1 MRRMLTRGGFAFL
14 LLCSAAFTQPRSS
27 LRERAAAGDPE
38 AQFNLAK
45 NYETGRAGYKKDF
58 VEAEHWYR
66 QAAEQGD
73 PFAQA
78 SLGILYRF
86 GKGIPRDYV
95 EAFMW
100 FYLAANQTTGGDQQS
115 IAEMRDS
122 TRARMTGEQYAEA
135 MRRAR
140 GWKPKTARQPQ

>member
-1 MRRMLTRGGFAFL
+1 MVTMLARIGLVGL
-14 LLCSAAFTQPRSS
+14 LVFWCAYGQPRPS

-58 VEAEHWYR
+58 VEAERWYR
-66 QAAEQGD
+66 LAAEQGD

-115 IAEMRDS
+115 IAEMRDA
-122 TRARMTGEQYAEA
+122 TRARMTDEQYAEA
-135 MRRAR
+135 IRRAR
-140 GWKPKTARQPQ
+140 DWKPKPPPQR

>member
-1 MRRMLTRGGFAFL
+1 MWKRSGLALLVFLAFGY
-14 LLCSAAFTQPRSS
+14 AQPPRPG

-58 VEAEHWYR
+58 AEAERWYR
-66 QAAEQGD
+66 QAAVQGD

-86 GKGIPRDYV
+86 GKGVPRDYV
-95 EAFMW
+95 QAYMW
-100 FYLAANQTTGGDQQS
+100 FHLAANQTTGGDQES
-115 IAEMRDS
+115 IAELRDA
-122 TRARMTGEQYAEA
+122 TAARMTPDQVAEA
-135 MRRAR
+135 VRRV
-140 GWKPKTARQPQ
+140 

>member
-1 MRRMLTRGGFAFL
+1 MLTRVGLTCL
-14 LLCSAAFTQPRSS
+14 LLLGYASGQPRPN

-58 VEAEHWYR
+58 VEAERWYR
-66 QAAEQGD
+66 LSAEQGD

-86 GKGIPRDYV
+86 GKGIPQDYV

-115 IAEMRDS
+115 IAEMRDA
-122 TRARMTGEQYAEA
+122 TRARMTDEQYQKAVQ
-135 MRRAR
+135 RAR
-140 GWKPKTARQPQ
+140 EWKPKTAGLR